1 MAQRWGLSIEELRGA
16 AEGAVHRV
24 EPWAAGS
31 FLTGRGASLSAELA
45 ASHVRA
51 QLFQD

>member
-31 FLTGRGASLSAELA
+31 LLAGRGAPYLQSWLLPM
-45 ASHVRA
+45 
-51 QLFQD
+51 